1 MSRLKR
7 QIPLTFVRFGNK
19 TSDSEGNRKYEVVE
33 EITAK
38 GALQPYRLGDTTTV
52 IPEGRKTSDFKL
64 FYTKTPLRPSDSRL
78 ETIADE
84 CEINGIKY
92 EVYDAGDWSTNLSR
106 LAHFKVVLA
115 RKETDD

>member
-1 MSRLKR
+1 MK

-19 TSDSEGNRKYEVVE
+19 TSDSEGNREYEVVG
-33 EITAK
+33 EITTK
-38 GALQPYRLGDTTTV
+38 GALQPYSFGDTTVV

-64 FYTKTPLRPSDSRL
+64 FYTKTLLRPSNSRL

-84 CEINGIKY
+84 CEINGVKY